1 MDGLHRAYGSEG
13 AEIAQKCGRIH
24 AIAQHIGAKTQG
36 DMPQGGGAGN
46 SSLFFD
52 LGFRRMYS
60 IWQRGM
66 GDALMTG
73 EGEPQPFILVGIA
86 IV

>member
-1 MDGLHRAYGSEG
+1 
-13 AEIAQKCGRIH
+13 
-24 AIAQHIGAKTQG
+24 
-36 DMPQGGGAGN
+36 MPQGGGAGN

-52 LGFRRMYS
+52 FGFRRMYS

-86 IV
+86 LA